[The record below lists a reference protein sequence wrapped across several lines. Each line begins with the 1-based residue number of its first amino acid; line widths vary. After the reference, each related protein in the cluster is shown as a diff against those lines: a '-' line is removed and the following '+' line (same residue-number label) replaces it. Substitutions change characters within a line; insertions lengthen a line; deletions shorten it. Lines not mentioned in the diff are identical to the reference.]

1 MDRTKTKNT
10 SRRCA
15 RRARATRVGTVVVGA
30 LALVGGLA
38 AIGARA
44 NDSTTVTMDD
54 DAMMRAPERLGENV
68 AVEERVVSS
77 PTEALAMAE
86 GRLSAAGVAKPP
98 GPPRGHKKPYGDP
111 KRGACEAREIRV
123 QIQGISGD
131 FCSPSCSV
139 ASPCPVDP
147 YKGARAR
154 AMCVLKTPGSE
165 KPNRCALVCNPHGE
179 DERGGCPKGADC
191 QSVGQVGI
199 CTYPQ

>member
-10 SRRCA
+10 SRRRG

-111 KRGACEAREIRV
+111 KRGACEPREIRV

-147 YKGARAR
+147 YKARAR
-154 AMCVLKTPGSE
+154 A
-165 KPNRCALVCNPHGE
+165 RCAC
-179 DERGGCPKGADC
+179 
-191 QSVGQVGI
+191 
-199 CTYPQ
+199 